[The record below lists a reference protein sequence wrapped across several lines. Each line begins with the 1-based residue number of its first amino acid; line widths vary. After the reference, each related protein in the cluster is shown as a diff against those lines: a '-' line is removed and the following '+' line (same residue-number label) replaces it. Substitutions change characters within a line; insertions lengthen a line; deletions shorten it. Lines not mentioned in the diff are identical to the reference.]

1 MDLLGG
7 LQQTRPVFFLEL
19 LLAQDQLD
27 LTVTVVDLAVLG
39 VDLGEQIERDVVFYA
54 LLGVACE
61 SNIGRLD
68 VEGCVRTGNISSLDA
83 NIEVVALGVA
93 IRRALS
99 PCD

>member
-19 LLAQDQLD
+19 LLAQHQLD

-39 VDLGEQIERDVVFYA
+39 VDLGEQVERDVVFYA
-54 LLGVACE
+54 LLGVACK
-61 SNIGRLD
+61 SNVGRLD
-68 VEGCVRTGNISSLDA
+68 VEGGVRTGNISSLDA